1 MDVVENIL
9 GKKKFDKA
17 GNIIVPY
24 KSDEEWEDIE
34 TNRLHKFQLEERKN
48 RNK

>member
-24 KSDEEWEDIE
+24 KTEEEWDVIE
-34 TNRLHKFQLEERKN
+34 RKRLHEFKLKN
-48 RNK
+48 KR